1 MERTQGIRLP
11 FLRVGRIWYNHL
23 TRKEM
28 ALENGFGM
36 RYLYWPMKLRKIT
49 DWIDAALDVKSFSD
63 VSNNGLQ
70 IDRSGDEVTKAAF
83 GVDASVQTVKAAAEA
98 GAQLL
103 VVHHG
108 ISWGGGIQRLTGGV
122 YNVVKAAMD
131 ADLALY
137 AVHLPLDANKKY
149 GNNYELARY
158 LNLKNLKP
166 AFVYH
171 GETIGCIGTLPN
183 GKKVGVCSGG
193 AGGFA
198 PDAKV
203 LGCDLYITG
212 EADWGETI
220 AAENVDMPMVTAGH
234 YQTETFG
241 VKALAKAMKKALGIG
256 TVFIDRVEPR
266 GK

>member
-1 MERTQGIRLP
+1 
-11 FLRVGRIWYNHL
+11 
-23 TRKEM
+23 
-28 ALENGFGM
+28 
-36 RYLYWPMKLRKIT
+36 MKLEKIVEWLDKT
-49 DWIDAALDVKSFSD
+49 LDVKAFSD
-63 VSNNGLQ
+63 VSNNGVQ
-70 IDRSGDEVTKAAF
+70 IARTGEDVTKVAF
-83 GVDASVQTVKAAAEA
+83 GVDASVRAVRAAAAA

-108 ISWGGGIQRLTGGV
+108 ISWGGGIQRLTGGA

-137 AVHLPLDANKKY
+137 AVHLPLDANHAY

-158 LNLKNLKP
+158 LGLKNLKP

-171 GETIGCIGTLPN
+171 GETIGVTGTLPN

-193 AGGFA
+193 AGCFA
-198 PDAKV
+198 PDAKE
-203 LGCDLYITG
+203 LGCDLFITG

-220 AAENVDMPMVTAGH
+220 AAENVGMPLICAGH

-241 VKALAKAMKKALGIG
+241 VKAVAKAMARQLKVS
-256 TVFIDRVEPR
+256 TVFIPR
-266 GK
+266 EEA